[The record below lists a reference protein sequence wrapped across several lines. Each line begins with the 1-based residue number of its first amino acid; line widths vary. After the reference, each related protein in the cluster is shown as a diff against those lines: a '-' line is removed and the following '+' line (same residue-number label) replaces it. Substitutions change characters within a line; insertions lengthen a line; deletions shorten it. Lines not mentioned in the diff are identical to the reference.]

1 MNTKRKY
8 RRRSSTKRNNN
19 VQKRT
24 NKKRRINKR
33 SNRRQKRTNRKASKV
48 KLYGGAEAD
57 AEVAELDKKIRE
69 MEGRQVRER
78 NELKQKIKGLPRIE
92 IKDSEG
98 NEIEITYESNKDL
111 LKKYIYE
118 LKGLI
123 IQ

>member
-48 KLYGGAEAD
+48 KLYGGAEDEAD
-57 AEVAELDKKIRE
+57 VVELLTEQEEERRGKKGSFE
-69 MEGRQVRER
+69 AKSEER
-78 NELKQKIKGLPRIE
+78 LDGYNTMSQIPITDDNKKKFKDNNGYLQGIIGELKKL
-92 IKDSEG
+92 D
-98 NEIEITYESNKDL
+98 D
-111 LKKYIYE
+111 
-118 LKGLI
+118 
-123 IQ
+123 

>member
-48 KLYGGAEAD
+48 KLYGGAGVEELLKAQETALEKKED
-57 AEVAELDKKIRE
+57 DFKAKLEGYNTMKIPLTDDNDDNNEIIKDNNKYLQGIIEELKELD
-69 MEGRQVRER
+69 V
-78 NELKQKIKGLPRIE
+78 
-92 IKDSEG
+92 S
-98 NEIEITYESNKDL
+98 S
-111 LKKYIYE
+111 
-118 LKGLI
+118 
-123 IQ
+123 

>member
-48 KLYGGAEAD
+48 KLYGGAED
-57 AEVAELDKKIRE
+57 DPKVVELLRKQEEERGGKKGDFKAKLDGYNTMSKIHLRDDDNKIIKDNNE
-69 MEGRQVRER
+69 YLKGIIG
-78 NELKQKIKGLPRIE
+78 ELKKL
-92 IKDSEG
+92 D
-98 NEIEITYESNKDL
+98 
-111 LKKYIYE
+111 E
-118 LKGLI
+118 LSK
-123 IQ
+123 

>member
-48 KLYGGAEAD
+48 KLYGGAEDEAD
-57 AEVAELDKKIRE
+57 VVELLTEQATAREAAKGDFKAKLEARLDGYNTMSKIPITDDNKNKFKDNNKYLQ
-69 MEGRQVRER
+69 GIIG
-78 NELKQKIKGLPRIE
+78 ELKKL
-92 IKDSEG
+92 D
-98 NEIEITYESNKDL
+98 D
-111 LKKYIYE
+111 
-118 LKGLI
+118 
-123 IQ
+123 

>member
-1 MNTKRKY
+1 
-8 RRRSSTKRNNN
+8 
-19 VQKRT
+19 
-24 NKKRRINKR
+24 
-33 SNRRQKRTNRKASKV
+33 
-48 KLYGGAEAD
+48 
-57 AEVAELDKKIRE
+57 

-118 LKGLI
+118 LKDLI